1 MHEQLRRI
9 KHLQNEEN
17 SSRDHRAE
25 TAKRSR
31 HQKPITPTPQSES
44 MHNLGTIVAAS
55 LMEPFG
61 ALPSEVVRVNSLK
74 DMVGPCGLEP
84 QTSTVSIDLPQ
95 HAGISSSPV
104 RQSPEEEA
112 S

>member
-17 SSRDHRAE
+17 LSRDHRAE

-44 MHNLGTIVAAS
+44 MHNLGDSKGNLSQVTYADGGQNNYAYDVEYNIISVTDAQGKVIELHTYDIS
-55 LMEPFG
+55 G
-61 ALPSEVVRVNSLK
+61 R
-74 DMVGPCGLEP
+74 GL
-84 QTSTVSIDLPQ
+84 
-95 HAGISSSPV
+95 
-104 RQSPEEEA
+104 
-112 S
+112 